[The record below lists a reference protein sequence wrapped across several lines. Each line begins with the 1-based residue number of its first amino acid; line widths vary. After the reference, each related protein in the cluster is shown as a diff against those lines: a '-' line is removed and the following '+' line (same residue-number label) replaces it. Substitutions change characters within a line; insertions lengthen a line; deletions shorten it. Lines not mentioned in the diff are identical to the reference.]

1 MKRKICMKKKFV
13 KTKDP
18 KTAEL
23 LEREGFT
30 LVSHEGDTYTFLN
43 DGKENFQAKDKAV
56 FTNILNV

>member
-1 MKRKICMKKKFV
+1 MKKKFV

-30 LVSHEGDTYTFLN
+30 LVSYEGDTYTFLN
-43 DGKENFQAKDKAV
+43 DGRENFQAKDKAV